1 MTTFLDVAMPLVQA
15 GYTVI
20 PCRPDKKPCI
30 PWGSIT
36 TTDAAQ
42 IHEWARTYKQPVAGV
57 LTGNCS
63 GVWVVDVDVPKPT
76 DPSDGRKT
84 LDSLQKVHGSL
95 PETFT
100 VETPSG
106 GLHLYFKMPKDGDVR
121 NSVKKAAPGIDVR
134 GTGGYVIAPG
144 STLPDGR
151 QYRIVSSEPPV
162 LAPDWLLYIVRK
174 TQGRAGGVQ
183 APVQMPV
190 PRPALLEKDGARRWG
205 QAALADECDKV
216 RSTRE
221 GARNSTLN
229 TAALRVYQVVAGGS
243 LSEEEAFGALMNA
256 ALASGLSENEARGT
270 IESGRKAGL
279 AEPRYYPDPSGAR
292 AAQVAP
298 TDWPAPVPFAA
309 CKLPKLDVKKLPS
322 VLRDF
327 CEALAEEKQVPVEIA
342 VAMALAALATA
353 AQRRFVVQVREGY
366 REILSLYTVCPL
378 DPGNRKSAVVEACT
392 APLREWEK
400 RMAEKMAPEIREAK
414 SRHRTIEKM
423 IEYKRNKAAKQDTI
437 QDAEEL
443 QREISELEEQLP
455 QIPVVPRLL
464 ADNTTPEALAVLMR
478 DMGGCI
484 ASITAEGGIFDIL
497 AGLYS
502 NGTPNIDLF
511 LKAHSGDSFRVDR
524 RNSLPVILDTPRLS
538 VGMSPQPITLAQRS
552 ASKIFRGRGLD
563 GRFLYFLPESL
574 LGRRKLEPSPADQKI
589 KDRFFARVLGLLPE
603 CWSPEMPEPVEV
615 ELSAEDY
622 KTWLAFAGKVDQ
634 ALDSGGEFEG
644 MKDWGGKLAG
654 AVARIAG
661 LFHLVT
667 YDRPEGVKISSETMG
682 QAVYMGALLTEHA
695 KAAYALMG
703 ADETIERARSVLE
716 WIKRKSVDRF
726 SARDCWQGVKQQTLF
741 SHAADVREAL
751 KELEERH
758 YVWELPA
765 EPRQGTG
772 GKPKSPV
779 YLVNP
784 AALRE

>member
-1 MTTFLDVAMPLVQA
+1 MATFLDVAMPLVQA

-20 PCRPDKKPCI
+20 PCLSDKRPCI
-30 PWGSIT
+30 SWKDVT
-36 TTDAAQ
+36 TTDEAQ
-42 IHEWARTYKQPVAGV
+42 IREWAKSYSQPVAGV
-57 LTGNCS
+57 LTGSRS
-63 GVWVVDVDVPKPT
+63 GVWVVDVDVPKK
-76 DPSDGRKT
+76 DGDDDGRKT
-84 LDSLQKVHGSL
+84 LDSLLKVHGSL

-121 NSVKKAAPGIDVR
+121 NSVKQAAPGIDVR

-151 QYRIVSSEPPV
+151 QYRIVSNEPPV
-162 LAPDWLLYIVRK
+162 LAPDWLLSLVRRIQQPAK
-174 TQGRAGGVQ
+174 SGQ
-183 APVQMPV
+183 APVPMP
-190 PRPALLEKDGARRWG
+190 AMLDAEDARKW
-205 QAALADECDKV
+205 ALAGLAAECGKV
-216 RSTRE
+216 RSAQERTR
-221 GARNSTLN
+221 NDTLN
-229 TAALRVYQVVAGGS
+229 KAAFRVFQLVAGGS
-243 LSEEEAFGALMNA
+243 LSEVEAYSALLDA
-256 ALASGLSENEARGT
+256 ALACGLPENEARGT

-279 AEPRYYPDPSGAR
+279 AEPRPYPGPSGAR
-292 AAQVAP
+292 TAQVAP

-309 CKLPKLDVKKLPS
+309 CKLPKLNAKKLPP
-322 VLRDF
+322 VLGDF

-353 AQRRFVVQVREGY
+353 AQRRFIVQVREGY
-366 REILSLYTVCPL
+366 REILSLYTICPL
-378 DPGNRKSAVVEACT
+378 EPGNRKSAVVEACT
-392 APLREWEK
+392 VPLREWEK

-414 SRHRTIEKM
+414 SRYRTIEKM

-455 QIPVVPRLL
+455 QIPVAPRLL
-464 ADNTTPEALAVLMR
+464 ADNTTSEALAVLMR

-484 ASITAEGGIFDIL
+484 AIITAEGGIFDIL

-511 LKAHSGDSFRVDR
+511 LKAHSGEDFRVDR
-524 RNSLPVILDTPRLS
+524 RNSPPVILETTRLT
-538 VGMSPQPITLAQRS
+538 VGISPQPITIAQRS

-574 LGRRKLEPSPADQKI
+574 LGRRKLEPSPMDLKV

-603 CWSPEMPEPVEV
+603 CWSPEIPEPVEV
-615 ELSAEDY
+615 ELSAEAY
-622 KTWLAFAGKVDQ
+622 EIWLAFAKKVEQ

-667 YDRPEGVKISSETMG
+667 YDRPEGVKISSETMRR
-682 QAVYMGALLTEHA
+682 AVYMGALLTEHA

-703 ADETIERARSVLE
+703 ADETIERARNVLE
-716 WIKRKSVDRF
+716 WIKRQSVDRF

-765 EPRQGTG
+765 EPRQGAR

-779 YLVNP
+779 YMVNP
-784 AALRE
+784 AALKE